1 MQKIR
6 EIEAEL
12 REVQNRLNAAKKS
25 LNKKRDEVNG
35 YYQDRQRSVQ
45 DDYDA
50 TRAEITADY
59 IEERD
64 NTEKEFRSA
73 YVGLC
78 ICKRCVR
85 PFEPYQRASLPGWKR
100 CSVVGCTSAER
111 YCLDCSSAPCPRC
124 YAPICAAHECPHEF
138 ECRVQLRCGLFN
150 GSIFNGIE
158 AGCCG
163 EATASTVHCKR
174 CSVQTCQKCRINGH
188 CPSCHMLLRNGNRA
202 PVAIPWGSEEYGKE
216 RSRIGLPTSEDGR
229 GRGAYGS
236 VKYRGQFQHFIETD
250 PPMTVQVQLPA
261 RALKKKRERD
271 EEVLARFNN
280 YKRQRRSSEGPPV
293 VLRQPTSLRIIKGI
307 SFPRVPSLSCFGITL
322 HENGHPATRYGAG
335 ACLVIKHFPLERSH
349 SLLVEQDFILAVN
362 GTCVF
367 DVGSGV
373 ALMKFK
379 EITSLVKKTDE
390 GADLVL
396 DVVRFDELQTRP

>member
-6 EIEAEL
+6 EIETEL
-12 REVQNRLNAAKKS
+12 REVHNRLNAAKKS

-35 YYQDRQRSVQ
+35 YYQAQQRSVQ
-45 DDYDA
+45 DAYDA

-73 YVGLC
+73 YFGLC

-150 GSIFNGIE
+150 GSIFKGIE

-216 RSRIGLPTSEDGR
+216 RSRIGLPTSTDR
-229 GRGAYGS
+229 RGAYGS
-236 VKYRGQFQHFIETD
+236 VRYRGQFHHFIETD
-250 PPMTVQVQLPA
+250 PPMTVQVQLPV

-271 EEVLARFNN
+271 EEVLARFKN
-280 YKRQRRSSEGPPV
+280 YKRQRKSSKTPV
-293 VLRQPTSLRIIKGI
+293 VLRQPTSFRIIKGI
-307 SFPRVPSLSCFGITL
+307 SFPRIPSLSCFGITL
-322 HENGHPATRYGAG
+322 QENGHPATRYGAG
-335 ACLVIKHFPLERSH
+335 ACRVIKHFPLERSH
-349 SLLVEQDFILAVN
+349 SLLVEKDFILAVN
-362 GTCVF
+362 GTRVF

-373 ALMKFK
+373 ALLKFK
-379 EITSLVKKTDE
+379 EITSLIGKTDE